1 MTDSRLPDKWL
12 GDPTFS
18 GLSDPAWR
26 LFTNALMWSNRYGTD
41 GEIEKRFLSHLLV
54 QGDTDSQVFELVD
67 SGLALHS
74 SSGIALPWLELGQS
88 LAIDVE
94 KRRAQNRNRKEKQK
108 EREGTLSVTR
118 EGMREGMR
126 EVGQDRL
133 GQDDTF

>member
-54 QGDTDSQVFELVD
+54 QGDTESQVFELVD
-67 SGLALHS
+67 SGLAAHS
-74 SSGIALPWLELGQS
+74 SSGITLPWLDLGQS
-88 LAIDVE
+88 LASDVE
-94 KRRAQNRNRKEKQK
+94 KQRAQNRQRKAKQK
-108 EREGTLSVTR
+108 ERD
-118 EGMREGMR
+118 GMRDGMR

>member
-18 GLSDPAWR
+18 VLSDPAWR

-41 GEIEKRFLSHLLV
+41 GVIESRFFAHLLV
-54 QGDTDSQVFELVD
+54 QGDTKGQVLELID
-67 SGLALHS
+67 SGLAVHTPT
-74 SSGIALPWLELGQS
+74 GIEIPWLDLGQS
-88 LAIDVE
+88 LASDVE
-94 KRRAQNRNRKEKQK
+94 KQRAQNRQRKAKQK
-108 EREGTLSVTR
+108 ERDAMR
-118 EGMREGMR
+118 DGMRDGMR